1 MAKATLN
8 KTGFAIKA
16 GEIMVY
22 NFDGVTFEFISESVE
37 FLAVGVGIPAN
48 SCIDTPLKA
57 KQGYAVC
64 RNIGLNEWEYVTD
77 HRGEVVFD
85 TATGRQVEITAPGEY
100 DDNMTTIAPST
111 PYDKWTGSE
120 WLTDEDLLKS
130 AQVEEAVKEKESL
143 LSSARDAI
151 SLWQTELQLGSI
163 SDEDKASLIAWMN
176 YIKALNMMDT
186 SLAPTIVWP
195 LPPQA

>member
-8 KTGFAIKA
+8 KNGIAIKA

-22 NFDGVTFEFISESVE
+22 NFDGATFEFISESVE
-37 FLAVGVGIPAN
+37 FLAIGVGIPAN
-48 SCIDTPLKA
+48 SCTDAPVKA

-64 RNIGLNEWEYVTD
+64 RNIILNEWEYAVD

-85 TATGRQVEITAPGEY
+85 TATGQQVEITTPGDYE
-100 DDNMTTIAPST
+100 DNLTTIAPAT
-111 PYDKWTGSE
+111 PYDRWTGSE
-120 WLTDEDLLKS
+120 WLTDESLLKT
-130 AQVEEAVKEKESL
+130 AQQKESEEYKQAL
-143 LSSARDAI
+143 LLTARNII

-163 SDEDKASLIAWMN
+163 SDEDKASLIAWLN
-176 YIKALNMMDT
+176 YIKALNMVDT
-186 SLAPTIVWP
+186 SFAPAIVWP